1 MGGTVP
7 IIRQLRRYDHVAIYF
22 VRRIG
27 KPRFGFE
34 YSDLEPDQR
43 QALGRN
49 TGAVVLIVIEKTP
62 AFYAN
67 VVEGDV
73 IIAVDG
79 IERLLGL
86 REAIHELERE
96 GIPTNEEIA
105 ALYARPRRKRT
116 SKLQNPA
123 AA

>member
-79 IERLLGL
+79 IEVRGKDEAGKVLGQVSPDAKSSTLTVL
-86 REAIHELERE
+86 RAGVERE
-96 GIPTNEEIA
+96 IEV
-105 ALYARPRRKRT
+105 KF
-116 SKLQNPA
+116 
-123 AA
+123 